1 MRLTIAFL
9 AAVPLLSCGPAP
21 APDRN
26 GAAPA
31 PPAPRIEPK
40 AAEDPTGGDWPQWGR
55 TASKNMSS
63 PARGLPFEIEPGQ
76 VKPDG
81 TVDLATTKN
90 VLWVAKMGS
99 QTYGNPT
106 VARGRVFVGT
116 NNEGRGDPRF
126 KGDYSVLHCLDAATG
141 QILWSLTVPKL
152 GTGKVGDWEFL
163 GICSSP
169 TVVDDRVYLV
179 TNRCEVM
186 CLDVNGLADGNQ
198 GLQDEAQYMA
208 YVGTTPGK
216 PVELKPTDADILWRY
231 NMIEE
236 LGVFP
241 HNITSSSILVV
252 GDILYCST
260 SNGVTYDHTDIP
272 SPKAPALIA
281 LNRRVAE
288 RPGATP
294 REILV
299 GEEGSGLSRRIL
311 HGNWTSPSW
320 GEVNGKGILI
330 YGGPD
335 GFCYAFDPNP
345 VKDADGFGVFPE
357 LWRYDCNPPDL
368 RYRNGDPS
376 KPIKYATLRDGPSE
390 IIATPVFHEGR
401 IYVAIG
407 QDPEHRGGPGN
418 LSCLDAATGKKVWD
432 LRIDRT
438 MSTCSVADGR
448 VYAADWSGFLYCVDA
463 ATGTLQW
470 KYDTGSEIWC
480 SPLVADD
487 KIYLGN
493 YDGVLTVFAAD
504 LMRKAVAELGP
515 GLEVQMKRNKL
526 LFERGGKTLKEVAGD
541 DVARYVREARFAAS
555 ISCTPVVAQGVLYVA
570 TMRHLYAIKEMSR

>member
-1 MRLTIAFL
+1 MRLTIAPL
-9 AAVPLLSCGPAP
+9 ASVLLLSCGPAAAPEGNGP
-21 APDRN
+21 APAAHAPR
-26 GAAPA
+26 AHAPA
-31 PPAPRIEPK
+31 P
-40 AAEDPTGGDWPQWGR
+40 EDPGGGDWPQWGR
-55 TASKNMSS
+55 TPSKNMTS
-63 PARGLPFEIEPGQ
+63 PARGLPFEIEPGK

-81 TVDLATTKN
+81 SVDLSTTKN

-106 VARGRVFVGT
+106 VSRGRVFVGT

-141 QILWSLTVPKL
+141 KIVWSLTVPKL

-186 CLDVNGLADGNQ
+186 CLDFDGLADSNQ
-198 GLQDEAQYMA
+198 GVQDEAQYMS

-216 PVELKPTDADILWRY
+216 PVELKETDADIIWRY
-231 NMIEE
+231 DMIEE

-281 LNRRVAE
+281 LNRRIAE

-311 HGNWTSPSW
+311 HGNWTSPCW
-320 GEVNGKGILI
+320 GEVNGKGILL

-335 GFCYAFDPNP
+335 GICYAFDPRP

-357 LWRYDCNPPDL
+357 LWRYDCNPIDL
-368 RYRNGDPS
+368 RFRNGDPS
-376 KPIKYATLRDGPSE
+376 KPIKYASLRDGPSE

-401 IYVAIG
+401 VYVAIG

-418 LSCLDAATGKKVWD
+418 LSCIDAATGKKVWD

-438 MSTCSVADGR
+438 MSTCSVVDGL
-448 VYAADWSGFLYCVDA
+448 VYVADWSGFLYCVDA
-463 ATGTLQW
+463 ATGALQW

-480 SPLVADD
+480 STLVADD

-504 LMRKAVAELGP
+504 RLKKAVAELGP
-515 GLEVQMKRNKL
+515 GLEIQTR
-526 LFERGGKTLKEVAGD
+526 RGRLVFARGDKTLKEVTGD
-541 DVARYVREARFAAS
+541 DVERYVREARFAAS
-555 ISCTPVVAQGVLYVA
+555 ISCTPIAAQGVLYVA